1 MTELSRSEQLIAEKT
16 ICMLLV
22 RGESPEGQSIYA
34 YVAVRADKLEDFMK
48 AQKSGM
54 FHPDDYGVIVES
66 GEGEPD
72 EEVRRRME
80 EEYGFNHKAMLDI
93 PSSASQEQITEN
105 MRIIREKQEQEAA
118 AAADAAQRDEN
129 GQS

>member
-1 MTELSRSEQLIAEKT
+1 MTQLSRSEQIIAEKT

-22 RGESPEGQSIYA
+22 KGENPDGIPIYA
-34 YVAVRADKLEDFMK
+34 YVAVRADKLEEFMR
-48 AQKSGM
+48 AQEEGL
-54 FHPDDYGVIVES
+54 FHPEEYGMIVEA

-93 PSSASQEQITEN
+93 PTSVTQDEIAQN
-105 MRIIREKQEQEAA
+105 MREMRALQEEHISSEDDGSKSEQ
-118 AAADAAQRDEN
+118 
-129 GQS
+129 